1 MPVGTSLLFN
11 VTATDN
17 RVPEQGIGESKTFL
31 LRVVT
36 EDELRTDLLRREREQ
51 REDFERQINEQIN
64 LKTEMEALN
73 VELQQNQ
80 LPETERTLRPTETL
94 ATARQRQRD
103 LATTLER
110 IASRFEELLVE
121 AENNRLD
128 EETGRLRNRLENQ
141 IITPLRE
148 LDLNELKSVEQG
160 LEAARVSLTDRTAVA
175 NQITKVIALQ
185 ETIIVKMNE
194 ILGYM
199 VKAEGYQEAINL
211 LRQIERTQQDVLETT
226 DEQRRKRIQSIFEGQ
241 ENLNPK

>member
-1 MPVGTSLLFN
+1 MRKAHGS
-11 VTATDN
+11 
-17 RVPEQGIGESKTFL
+17 
-31 LRVVT
+31 
-36 EDELRTDLLRREREQ
+36 
-51 REDFERQINEQIN
+51 
-64 LKTEMEALN
+64 
-73 VELQQNQ
+73 
-80 LPETERTLRPTETL
+80 
-94 ATARQRQRD
+94 
-103 LATTLER
+103 ER

-128 EETGRLRNRLENQ
+128 EENGRLRNRLENQ
-141 IITPLRE
+141 IITPLRK

-185 ETIIVKMNE
+185 ETILVKMNE

>member
-1 MPVGTSLLFN
+1 
-11 VTATDN
+11 
-17 RVPEQGIGESKTFL
+17 
-31 LRVVT
+31 
-36 EDELRTDLLRREREQ
+36 
-51 REDFERQINEQIN
+51 
-64 LKTEMEALN
+64 
-73 VELQQNQ
+73 
-80 LPETERTLRPTETL
+80 
-94 ATARQRQRD
+94 
-103 LATTLER
+103 ATTLER

-128 EETGRLRNRLENQ
+128 EENGRLRNRLENQ
-141 IITPLRE
+141 IITPLRK

>member
-1 MPVGTSLLFN
+1 M
-11 VTATDN
+11 
-17 RVPEQGIGESKTFL
+17 
-31 LRVVT
+31 
-36 EDELRTDLLRREREQ
+36 
-51 REDFERQINEQIN
+51 
-64 LKTEMEALN
+64 
-73 VELQQNQ
+73 
-80 LPETERTLRPTETL
+80 

-160 LEAARVSLTDRTAVA
+160 LEAARVSLTDRTAAA

-226 DEQRRKRIQSIFEGQ
+226 DEQRRNRIQSIFEGQ